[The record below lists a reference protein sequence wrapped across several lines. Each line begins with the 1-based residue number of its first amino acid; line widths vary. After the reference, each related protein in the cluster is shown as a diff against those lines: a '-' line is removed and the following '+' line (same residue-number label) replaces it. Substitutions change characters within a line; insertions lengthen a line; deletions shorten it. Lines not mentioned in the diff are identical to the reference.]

1 MDNMNLPT
9 SQYQKTHII
18 TYNNKDYYLH
28 HLSLINCIKN
38 ILSIPNLFLNFAL
51 NFKKIEVIIL
61 INYLSY
67 KLNLIY
73 YNYLPAVLF
82 ILCFVIRVINSA
94 YIRFG
99 YSVFTSDSLTSS
111 KIFSLSEIN
120 IL

>member
-9 SQYQKTHII
+9 LQYQKTHII
-18 TYNNKDYYLH
+18 TYNNEDYYLH

-73 YNYLPAVLF
+73 YIF
-82 ILCFVIRVINSA
+82 TKIL
-94 YIRFG
+94 
-99 YSVFTSDSLTSS
+99 
-111 KIFSLSEIN
+111 N
-120 IL
+120 IIIKV

>member
-9 SQYQKTHII
+9 LQYQKTHII
-18 TYNNKDYYLH
+18 TYNNEDYYFY

-38 ILSIPNLFLNFAL
+38 ILLIPNLFPNFAL

-73 YNYLPAVLF
+73 YIF
-82 ILCFVIRVINSA
+82 TKIL
-94 YIRFG
+94 
-99 YSVFTSDSLTSS
+99 
-111 KIFSLSEIN
+111 N
-120 IL
+120 IIIKA